1 MTSLQICTQGASKQ
15 VETWWGVVWRGLHGP
30 GRPRLPGPAPRS
42 SSCALLR
49 FADVEGLGRPCVW
62 QVCRRRVPQ
71 RILAGLPESCSV
83 LLTTVQTSPAIGD
96 LGVACV
102 MVSGRDELHPRA
114 LANLPGVGTVPRRPG
129 ACLPPP
135 RGQRWAHVLSGS
147 APFGS
152 RNLRSHSR
160 CTSFCCWQDFCLHP
174 DHSPEGN
181 LPFLG
186 PGFRTERG
194 PASGIRAPWTTAV
207 SSSSGRGREVQP
219 WRSCLSQINQFENSK
234 TSI

>member
-71 RILAGLPESCSV
+71 RVLAGLPESCSV

-114 LANLPGVGTVPRRPG
+114 LANLPGECAWGPCHAGPAPASRLREGRDGPMSSQV
-129 ACLPPP
+129 PPP
-135 RGQRWAHVLSGS
+135 S
-147 APFGS
+147 AP
-152 RNLRSHSR
+152 
-160 CTSFCCWQDFCLHP
+160 
-174 DHSPEGN
+174 
-181 LPFLG
+181 
-186 PGFRTERG
+186 
-194 PASGIRAPWTTAV
+194 GIRGHIHVAPPFVA
-207 SSSSGRGREVQP
+207 GRISVFIQITLRRGI
-219 WRSCLSQINQFENSK
+219 CLF
-234 TSI
+234 